1 MHIRR
6 CGIATLSIAALVVA
20 GTMQTS
26 RAWAATATNTAA
38 LAYVTNGQ
46 VAVIEG
52 GSLTVA
58 GTGQNPVWAP
68 NGSAL
73 IFNTPD
79 PRSGTAAI
87 YISDQH
93 GANSKVLVKSSYS
106 YINPS
111 WSPDSAYVLY
121 TIIAP
126 KTKPKGQ
133 TIQLQVEA
141 VKVSTG
147 AVKSLGAYTFTTGCA
162 VTATALLDT
171 FAHAQGSYHGVPT
184 TLIWAQPNVVVAQS
198 SCSGL
203 GLTLFNVGGK
213 SPKTLSNWSAAVLSP
228 NRKLIAADANGKPG
242 IITVASGATTVLKF
256 KFAPASLTWAITSGL
271 VYAVS
276 QPANSA
282 TGNVSIYSFAPN
294 GKTSLLLGTVAAA
307 GAFHLSVNP
316 QGDHLVMAVV
326 ARAPAKVAAP
336 PTVTVYDVPA
346 LRAGSP
352 LPLIAG
358 MEPAWR
364 P

>member
-1 MHIRR
+1 
-6 CGIATLSIAALVVA
+6 
-20 GTMQTS
+20 MQTS
-26 RAWAATATNTAA
+26 QAWAATAMNTAA

-46 VAVIEG
+46 VVVIEA

-79 PRSGTAAI
+79 PRSGTAAV
-87 YISDQH
+87 YIADQH

-126 KTKPKGQ
+126 NTKPKGQ

-147 AVKSLGAYTFTTGCA
+147 AVKFLGAYTFTTGWRGDGNRACWIRSRTPREA
-162 VTATALLDT
+162 TTAYRA
-171 FAHAQGSYHGVPT
+171 

-203 GLTLFNVGGK
+203 GLALFNVGGT
-213 SPKTLSNWSAAVLSP
+213 SPKVLSNWSAAALSP
-228 NRKLIAADANGKPG
+228 NGKLIAANANGKPG
-242 IITVASGATTVLKF
+242 IITVATGATTTLQY

-282 TGNVSIYSFAPN
+282 S
-294 GKTSLLLGTVAAA
+294 
-307 GAFHLSVNP
+307 
-316 QGDHLVMAVV
+316 
-326 ARAPAKVAAP
+326 AAP
-336 PTVTVYDVPA
+336 RSTA
-346 LRAGSP
+346 LRRTESQACSLARSP
-352 LPLIAG
+352 
-358 MEPAWR
+358 R
-364 P
+364 RVRSTFQ